1 MSSQP
6 REILLKK
13 LEGLDRMPSIPV
25 VLTPLLN
32 YLEQP
37 IEQLQIQRVVDL
49 ISQDKSLA
57 AQCLRMANS
66 PLYGRYAQIAS
77 VRDAVVALGMHR
89 MRDIAVSCSMLTLF
103 PGGQNEI
110 DPIVFWEHSMGC
122 ALVCRHFAEK
132 IGFPDPGKVYLAG
145 LLHDLGIL
153 VNLWI
158 LPGEFRAAIELA
170 RQEGVPLHEA
180 ELKTMGL
187 THCESGQLVAE
198 RWGLTAELVAVVRYH
213 HEPQNAPQYRALLAL
228 VSLSDLLCRMEN
240 IGHGYSEERQVDVLE
255 EPAFALLLKECPA
268 LETFDWA
275 RFTFELESYL
285 DDVQQLV
292 TQLYRGSMS

>member
-1 MSSQP
+1 MSCQP
-6 REILLKK
+6 REILLTK

-37 IEQLQIQRVVDL
+37 IESLKIQRVVDL

-57 AQCLRMANS
+57 AQCLHMVNS
-66 PLYGRYAQIAS
+66 PLYGRYAGVGS
-77 VRDAVVALGMHR
+77 VRDAVVALGMQR
-89 MRDIAVSCSMLTLF
+89 MRDIAVSCSVLKLF
-103 PGGQNEI
+103 PGDQDQI

-122 ALVCRHFAEK
+122 ALVCRHFAQK
-132 IGFPDPGKVYLAG
+132 IGFPDAGKAYLAG

-158 LPGEFRAAIELA
+158 LPKEFGAAIELA
-170 RQEGVPLHEA
+170 RAEGVPLHEA
-180 ELKTMGL
+180 EFRTLGL
-187 THCESGQLVAE
+187 THCESGELIAE
-198 RWGLTAELVAVVRYH
+198 RWGLTADLAATVRYH
-213 HEPQNAPQYRALLAL
+213 HEPQNAPQQYRSLLAL

-240 IGHGYSEERQVDVLE
+240 IGHGYSEERQVDFVE

-285 DDVQQLV
+285 DEVQRLV
-292 TQLYRGSMS
+292 NQLYRTQ

>member
-6 REILLKK
+6 RDVLLKK
-13 LEGLDRMPSIPV
+13 LNGLDRMPSIPV
-25 VLTPLLN
+25 VLAPLLN

-37 IEQLQIQRVVDL
+37 IENLQIQRVVDL

-57 AQCLRMANS
+57 AQCLHMANS
-66 PLYGRYAQIAS
+66 PLYGRCTEVGS

-89 MRDIAVSCSMLTLF
+89 MRDIAVSCSVLKLF
-103 PGGQNEI
+103 PGDQNQI

-122 ALVCRHFAEK
+122 ALVCRHFAQK

-158 LPGEFRAAIELA
+158 LPKEFGAAIEIA
-170 RQEGVPLHEA
+170 RNEGIPLHEA
-180 ELKTMGL
+180 ELRTLGL
-187 THCESGQLVAE
+187 THCESGQLIAE
-198 RWGLTAELVAVVRYH
+198 RWGLTADLVAVVRYH
-213 HEPQNAPQYRALLAL
+213 HEPQNAPEFKALLAL
-228 VSLSDLLCRMEN
+228 VSLSDLLCRMES
-240 IGHGYSEERQVDVLE
+240 IGHGYAEERQINFVE
-255 EPAFALLLKECPA
+255 EPAFALLLTECPK
-268 LETFDWA
+268 LESFDWA

-285 DDVQQLV
+285 DEVQRLV
-292 TQLYRGSMS
+292 NQLYRT

>member
-6 REILLKK
+6 REVLLKK
-13 LEGLDRMPSIPV
+13 LNGLDRMPSIPV
-25 VLTPLLN
+25 VLAPLLN

-37 IEQLQIQRVVDL
+37 IESLQIQRVVDL

-57 AQCLRMANS
+57 AQCLHMANS
-66 PLYGRYAQIAS
+66 PLYGRCTEVGS

-89 MRDIAVSCSMLTLF
+89 MRDIAVSCSVLKLF
-103 PGGQNEI
+103 PGDQNQI

-122 ALVCRHFAEK
+122 ALVCRHFAQK

-158 LPGEFRAAIELA
+158 LPKEFGAAIELA
-170 RQEGVPLHEA
+170 RSEGIPLHEA
-180 ELKTMGL
+180 ELRTLGL
-187 THCESGQLVAE
+187 THCESGQLIAE
-198 RWGLTAELVAVVRYH
+198 RWGLTADLVAVVRYH
-213 HEPQNAPQYRALLAL
+213 HEPQNAPEFKALLAL
-228 VSLSDLLCRMEN
+228 VSLSDLLCRMES
-240 IGHGYSEERQVDVLE
+240 IGHGYSEERQINFVE
-255 EPAFALLLKECPA
+255 EPAFALLLKECPK
-268 LETFDWA
+268 LEAFDWA

-285 DDVQQLV
+285 DEVQRLV
-292 TQLYRGSMS
+292 NQLYRTQ

>member
-6 REILLKK
+6 KDILLNK

-25 VLTPLLN
+25 VVAPLLN

-37 IEQLQIQRVVDL
+37 IEKLQVQRVVDL

-66 PLYGRYAQIAS
+66 PLYGRYAEVGS

-89 MRDIAVSCSMLTLF
+89 MRDIAISCSMLKLCPDDQT
-103 PGGQNEI
+103 QI
-110 DPIVFWEHSMGC
+110 DPIVFWEHSLGC
-122 ALVCRHFAEK
+122 ALVCRHFAQK
-132 IGFPDPGKVYLAG
+132 IGFPDVDKVYLAG

-153 VNLWI
+153 VDLWI
-158 LPGEFRAAIELA
+158 LPKEFGATIELA
-170 RQEGVPLHEA
+170 RTEHIPLHEA
-180 ELKTMGL
+180 ELRTLGL
-187 THCESGQLVAE
+187 THCESGQLIAE
-198 RWGLTAELVAVVRYH
+198 RWGLTADLIAVVHYH
-213 HEPQNAPQYRALLAL
+213 HEPQNATQYRALLAL
-228 VSLSDLLCRMEN
+228 VSLSDLLCRMEAM
-240 IGHGYSEERQVDVLE
+240 GHGYREERQVNFLD

-268 LETFDWA
+268 LESFDWA

-285 DDVQQLV
+285 DEVQRLV
-292 TQLYRGSMS
+292 NQLYRGQ

>member
-1 MSSQP
+1 MNSQP
-6 REILLKK
+6 RDVLLKK
-13 LEGLDRMPSIPV
+13 LEGIDRMPSIPV

-37 IEQLQIQRVVDL
+37 VEQLQIQRVVDL

-66 PLYGRYAQIAS
+66 PLYGRYAEVAS
-77 VRDAVVALGMHR
+77 VRDAVVALGMQR
-89 MRDIAVSCSMLTLF
+89 MRDIAVSCSVLKLF
-103 PGGQNEI
+103 PSDQVQV

-122 ALVCRHFAEK
+122 ALVCRHFAQK

-153 VNLWI
+153 ANLWV
-158 LPGEFRAAIELA
+158 LPNEFGAAIELA
-170 RQEGVPLHEA
+170 RTERIPLHEA
-180 ELKTMGL
+180 ELRTLGL
-187 THCESGQLVAE
+187 THCESGSIIAE
-198 RWGLTAELVAVVRYH
+198 RWALTPDLVAVVRYH
-213 HEPQNAPQYRALLAL
+213 HDPQSAPAHRALLAL
-228 VSLSDLLCRMEN
+228 VSLSDLLCRMDG
-240 IGHGYSEERQVDVLE
+240 IGHGHSEDRQVNFLE

-275 RFTFELESYL
+275 RFTLELGSYL
-285 DDVQQLV
+285 GEVQKLV
-292 TQLYRGSMS
+292 TQLYRAQ

>member
-13 LEGLDRMPSIPV
+13 LDGLDRMPSIPA

-37 IEQLQIQRVVDL
+37 IESLQIQRVVDL

-57 AQCLRMANS
+57 AQCLHMANS
-66 PLYGRYAQIAS
+66 PLYGRYAEVGS
-77 VRDAVVALGMHR
+77 VRDAVVALGMQR
-89 MRDIAVSCSMLTLF
+89 MRDIAVSCSVLKLF
-103 PGGQNEI
+103 PGDQNQI

-122 ALVCRHFAEK
+122 ALVCRHFAQK
-132 IGFPDPGKVYLAG
+132 IGFPDAGKAYLAG

-158 LPGEFRAAIELA
+158 LPKEFGAAIELA
-170 RQEGVPLHEA
+170 RREGIPLHEA
-180 ELKTMGL
+180 EFRTLGI
-187 THCESGQLVAE
+187 THCESGELIAE
-198 RWGLTAELVAVVRYH
+198 RWGLTADLAATVRYH
-213 HEPQNAPQYRALLAL
+213 HEPQNAPQQCRALLAL

-240 IGHGYSEERQVDVLE
+240 IGHGYAEERQVDFVE

-285 DDVQQLV
+285 DEVQRLV
-292 TQLYRGSMS
+292 NQLYRTQ

>member
-13 LEGLDRMPSIPV
+13 LDGLDRMPSIPA

-37 IEQLQIQRVVDL
+37 IECLQIQRVVDL

-57 AQCLRMANS
+57 AQCLHMANS
-66 PLYGRYAQIAS
+66 PLYGRYAEVGS
-77 VRDAVVALGMHR
+77 VRDAVVALGMQR
-89 MRDIAVSCSMLTLF
+89 MRDIAVSCSVLKLF
-103 PGGQNEI
+103 PGDQNQI

-122 ALVCRHFAEK
+122 ALVCRHFAQK
-132 IGFPDPGKVYLAG
+132 IGFPDAGKAYLAG

-158 LPGEFRAAIELA
+158 LPKEFGAAIELA
-170 RQEGVPLHEA
+170 RREGIPLHEA
-180 ELKTMGL
+180 EFRTLGL
-187 THCESGQLVAE
+187 THCESGELIAE
-198 RWGLTAELVAVVRYH
+198 RWGLTADLAATIRYH
-213 HEPQNAPQYRALLAL
+213 HEPQNAPPQFRALLAL
-228 VSLSDLLCRMEN
+228 ISLSDLLCRMEN
-240 IGHGYSEERQVDVLE
+240 IGHGYAEERQVDFVE

-285 DDVQQLV
+285 DEVQRLV
-292 TQLYRGSMS
+292 NQLYRSQ

>member
-6 REILLKK
+6 REILLQK

-37 IEQLQIQRVVDL
+37 IEGLQIQGVVDL

-57 AQCLRMANS
+57 AQCLHMANS
-66 PLYGRYAQIAS
+66 PLYGRYAEVGS

-89 MRDIAVSCSMLTLF
+89 MRDIAVSCSLLTLF
-103 PGGQNEI
+103 PRGQDEI
-110 DPIVFWEHSMGC
+110 DPIVFWEHSLGC
-122 ALVCRHFAEK
+122 ALVCRRFAQK
-132 IGFPDPGKVYLAG
+132 IGFSYPEKAYLAG

-153 VNLWI
+153 VHLWI
-158 LPGEFRAAIELA
+158 LPKEFRAAMELA
-170 RQEGVPLHEA
+170 RDEGIPLHEA
-180 ELKTMGL
+180 EWKTLGL
-187 THCESGQLVAE
+187 MHSESGRLIAE
-198 RWGLTAELVAVVRYH
+198 RWGLTADLVAVVRYH
-213 HEPQNAPQYRALLAL
+213 HEPQNAPQHKALLAL

-240 IGHGYSEERQVDVLE
+240 IGHGYAEERQVDILA
-255 EPAFALLLKECPA
+255 EPAFDLLLKECPA

-292 TQLYRGSMS
+292 NQLYRG

>member
-1 MSSQP
+1 MSSQL
-6 REILLKK
+6 RETLLKK
-13 LEGLDRMPSIPV
+13 LEGLERMPSIPV
-25 VLTPLLN
+25 VLTPLLH

-37 IEQLQIQRVVDL
+37 VERLEIQRVVDL

-57 AQCLRMANS
+57 AQCLHMANS
-66 PLYGRYAQIAS
+66 PLYGRYAEVAS

-89 MRDIAVSCSMLTLF
+89 MRDIAVSCSVLKLF
-103 PGGQNEI
+103 PGDQHQI
-110 DPIVFWEHSMGC
+110 DPVVFWEHSMGC
-122 ALVCRHFAEK
+122 ALVCRHFAQK
-132 IGFPDPGKVYLAG
+132 IGFPDPAKVYLAG

-158 LPGEFRAAIELA
+158 LPREFEAAIELA
-170 RQEGVPLHEA
+170 RQEKIPLHEA
-180 ELKTMGL
+180 ESKTSGL
-187 THCESGQLVAE
+187 THCESGQLIAE
-198 RWGLTAELVAVVRYH
+198 RWGLTADLVSVIRYH
-213 HEPQNAPQYRALLAL
+213 HEPQSAPQHRALLAL

-240 IGHGYSEERQVDVLE
+240 LGHGYPEDRQIDFQG

-285 DDVQQLV
+285 DEVQRLV
-292 TQLYRGSMS
+292 NQLYRSQ